1 MNTVTFGN
9 YNSYDDLNLILSSK
23 TIGSPSTK
31 TESVDIPGADGT
43 LDFTEFFGEPKYN
56 NRTLTFEFSSIHPDA
71 EQDSNVKN
79 ILHGQKVKISLSESP
94 GFYFYGRVS
103 VGDWKVEKNIAKL
116 TISCDCEPWRYKTEE
131 TIETF
136 SITSSGYITLLN
148 LRRSVVPKITTDAD
162 ITVAWTGGSASL
174 SVGEDIVIP
183 ELILRAGETAIQITG
198 TATVTFKY
206 QEGCL

>member
-9 YNSYDDLNLILSSK
+9 YNSYDDLNLILSLK

-79 ILHGQKVKISLSESP
+79 VLHGQKLKISLSESP
-94 GFYFYGRVS
+94 EFYFYGRVS
-103 VGDWKVEKNIAKL
+103 VGDWKVEKSIAKL

-136 SITSSGYITLLN
+136 SITSSGYITLSN
-148 LRRSVVPKITTDAD
+148 LRRSVVPQITTDAD

-174 SVGEDIVIP
+174 SAGEDIVIP